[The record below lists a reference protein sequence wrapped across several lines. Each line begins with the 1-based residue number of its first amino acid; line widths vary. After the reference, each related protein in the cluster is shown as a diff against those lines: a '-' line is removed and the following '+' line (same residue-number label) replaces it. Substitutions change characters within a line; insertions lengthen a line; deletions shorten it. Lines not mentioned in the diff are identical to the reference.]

1 MERLNVLMEF
11 DFELDHEGNY
21 IIINN
26 DYRIEKGQ
34 IMIINT
40 DKGQLTYTFKD
51 LLNYILF
58 DKLP

>member
-1 MERLNVLMEF
+1 MERMIVLGQFE
-11 DFELDHEGNY
+11 FELDREGNY

-34 IMIINT
+34 TMIINT
-40 DKGQLTYTFKD
+40 DKGPLTYTFND